1 MSSIYFTEKQTIP
14 SNLRL
19 IIFGGVTL
27 FMGFIAVMTFATE
40 WDTMPP
46 SEKPALLT
54 LLIAPLC
61 TTVLFFIR
69 LDTKLTAESFEYK
82 VYPFRKNYKV
92 IPFVK
97 IALIELMKP
106 KGFNSYKGVG
116 THRNLNQTE
125 MNFGGKYLIKVSLIN
140 GKTISFSTNKPQ
152 EFKSFLLNLPDS
164 SVKVKIGI

>member
-19 IIFGGVTL
+19 IIFGSITL
-27 FMGFIAVMTFATE
+27 LMGFIAVMTFTSE
-40 WDTMPP
+40 WDTMPQ

-61 TTVLFFIR
+61 TLVLFIIR
-69 LDTKLTAESFEYK
+69 LDTKLTSESFDYK

-92 IPFVK
+92 IPFGK

-116 THRNLNQTE
+116 THRNLNRTE
-125 MNFGGKYLIKVSLIN
+125 MNFGGKYLIKISLIN
-140 GKTISFSTNKPQ
+140 GKMISFSTNKPQ
-152 EFKSFLLNLPDS
+152 ELKSFLLSLSDS
-164 SVKVKIGI
+164 AVKVKIDI